1 MIVDSSA
8 LLAVVLK
15 EPDIARYLEAM
26 LAADR
31 LRMSAANWFE
41 AAMVV
46 ESRGDATVRAR
57 FDEFVRVSGIEL
69 VPVSVAHAEAAREA
83 WRSFG
88 RGHHAAKLNFGD
100 CFAYALARTEA
111 APLLFKGT
119 DFPQTDIEPALRD

>member
-69 VPVSVAHAEAAREA
+69 VPVSVAQAEAPRES
-83 WRSFG
+83 WSSFG
-88 RGHHAAKLNFGD
+88 RGQHAAKLNFGD

-111 APLLFKGT
+111 APLLFKGG
-119 DFPQTDIEPALRD
+119 DFAQTDIEPALKG

>member
-69 VPVSVAHAEAAREA
+69 VPVSVAQAEAAREA

-88 RGHHAAKLNFGD
+88 RGQHAAKLNFGD

-111 APLLFKGT
+111 APLLFKGN